1 MENKV
6 HFKLHKVKKQWVT
19 IAVSGLALGASLIGV
34 GVSADEQA
42 ANQVTSASTPE
53 SVSQDP
59 DFVVTETTVD
69 TTKAD
74 LVATNN
80 AADTTAT
87 VTTEKQ
93 PVLKEDQASS
103 TYNLASGETRT
114 ATSTSETAST
124 VTEVNSQAPESVE
137 TTIVSGGQFKSDA
150 EGNWYYLKD
159 GKNLTGAQN
168 VDHFDLYFHEDGKQ
182 AKGEI
187 ITENG
192 QSFYY
197 DKANG
202 RKVTNTSINI
212 DGQAYN
218 ADAQGRLTA
227 VLPETN
233 KRNQFIED
241 SNHNWYYLGKDGK
254 PVTGA
259 QTIDTFNLYF
269 HEDGRQAKNEIVT
282 INGDSYYFD
291 KDNGRRVT
299 GRRYLDYANHKYFGY
314 YYFDKDG
321 KMVKDD
327 FVTENGNLYYFD
339 ATGDQPNF
347 VFV

>member
-6 HFKLHKVKKQWVT
+6 HFKLHNVKKQWVT
-19 IAVSGLALGASLIGV
+19 IAVSGLALCASLIGV

-42 ANQVTSASTPE
+42 TNQITSASTPE

-59 DFVVTETTVD
+59 DLVITETSVATS
-69 TTKAD
+69 KAD
-74 LVATNN
+74 QVEPNKVTS
-80 AADTTAT
+80 TTTT
-87 VTTEKQ
+87 VTADKQ

-114 ATSTSETAST
+114 VSSTSEVAST
-124 VTEVNSQAPESVE
+124 ATDVNNQALESVE
-137 TTIVSGGQFKSDA
+137 TTVVSGGQFKSDA

-159 GKNLTGAQN
+159 GKTLTGAQN
-168 VDHFDLYFHEDGKQ
+168 VDHFDLYFHKDGKES
-182 AKGEI
+182 KGEI

-218 ADAQGRLTA
+218 ADTQGRLTP

-233 KRNQFIED
+233 KRNQFI
-241 SNHNWYYLGKDGK
+241 
-254 PVTGA
+254 
-259 QTIDTFNLYF
+259 
-269 HEDGRQAKNEIVT
+269 
-282 INGDSYYFD
+282 
-291 KDNGRRVT
+291 
-299 GRRYLDYANHKYFGY
+299 
-314 YYFDKDG
+314 
-321 KMVKDD
+321 
-327 FVTENGNLYYFD
+327 
-339 ATGDQPNF
+339 
-347 VFV
+347 